1 VAAPHGRATAA
12 SACARKRG
20 KTAVNHSLATA
31 VGLAGAL
38 LAFAS
43 TLPQAAKLVRM
54 RSAAGVSIAALANS
68 TISGLAW
75 TAFGVAE
82 RDVWVALP
90 ALLTVPATAA
100 AMGIAWFR
108 GGSRD
113 RLWLPLAW
121 AFTLFAAAASS
132 ARLGHGPLTVVLGGS
147 IALMVAPAAATA
159 WRSHDVSALAASAWI
174 LLIVEAL
181 LAGAY
186 GALADIEANL
196 LYAVVAIAGSVA
208 VLVRIALP
216 THVHARLVPHPAAV
230 ADLPEPL
237 ARESFE
243 LAS

>member
-1 VAAPHGRATAA
+1 M
-12 SACARKRG
+12 
-20 KTAVNHSLATA
+20 NLSLATA
-31 VGLAGAL
+31 IGLAGAL

-43 TLPQAAKLVRM
+43 TLPQAAKLVRL
-54 RSAAGVSIAALANS
+54 RAAAGVSIAALANS
-68 TISGLAW
+68 TTSGLAW

-113 RLWLPLAW
+113 RLWLPLVW
-121 AFTLFAAAASS
+121 ALALVAAAASS
-132 ARLGHGPLTVVLGGS
+132 AWVGHGPLTVVLGGS
-147 IALMVAPAAATA
+147 IALMVAPAAITA

-174 LLIVEAL
+174 LLIAEAL

-186 GALADIEANL
+186 GALAGIDANL

-208 VLVRIALP
+208 VLTRIALP
-216 THVHARLVPHPAAV
+216 PHLHARLVPLPAPV
-230 ADLPEPL
+230 VERPEPL
-237 ARESFE
+237 GRDSFE
-243 LAS
+243 LAF